1 MGLDYGYTCPDINRS
16 IDDLKSEIQAILKDM
31 ANEICPLLT
40 TEILTTISK
49 GYMPS
54 IYDIIESYI
63 EDIRQTNSDLRSS
76 AEKQIDDLED
86 EIDNLK
92 YEVKSLKDE
101 IETLEDKISDMLS
114 C

>member
-1 MGLDYGYTCPDINRS
+1 MGLDYDYTCPDINSS
-16 IDDLKSEIQAILKDM
+16 IKDLKSDIQYILRDLS
-31 ANEICPLLT
+31 NEICPILSSETLK
-40 TEILTTISK
+40 EIST
-49 GYMPS
+49 GYAAS

-76 AEKQIDDLED
+76 AEKQINNLED

-92 YEVKSLKDE
+92 DEVKSLKDE